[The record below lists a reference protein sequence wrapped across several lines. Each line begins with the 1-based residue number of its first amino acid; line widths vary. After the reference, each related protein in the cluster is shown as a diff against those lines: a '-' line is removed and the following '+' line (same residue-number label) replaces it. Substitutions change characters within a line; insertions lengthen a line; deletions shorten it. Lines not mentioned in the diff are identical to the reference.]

1 MFTKNI
7 KKYKNYK
14 IKGLAIM
21 IKVKVEELMDAVYN
35 KFKSV
40 GVSNEQAGIV
50 TDILIYADIRGIHS
64 HGVLRVEH
72 YINRIKQGGINLH
85 SEFNI
90 ETKRPAFALMDADG
104 GFGHVASQYAMEWA
118 LETVEKQGIALIGIK
133 NNSHAGALGYYN
145 KMAIDQNKVSL
156 IMVNTDPCVIPFGGK
171 RSFFGTNPISYG
183 FPAKK
188 DFILGDMATSEV
200 SLGRIFTARENNET
214 VPMHWGVDENGNPS
228 SNPNEIKYVVPF
240 GGVKGYLIMTMVEA
254 FTGLL
259 IGQAYC
265 NNLVKMYSD
274 MDKKRNLSTF
284 MLVVDPAVYND
295 LDTYLNTVQSFID
308 DIRKEPALKEGETIS
323 IPGERKEASSK
334 NYLKEGIPL
343 SEHVYKYIF
352 DK

>member
-1 MFTKNI
+1 MFI
-7 KKYKNYK
+7 KYK
-14 IKGLAIM
+14 GFVSM
-21 IKVKVEELMDAVYN
+21 IKVKAKDLMEALYN
-35 KFKSV
+35 KFISA
-40 GVSNEQAGIV
+40 GVSEEQASIIRDV
-50 TDILIYADIRGIHS
+50 LIYADIRGIHS
-64 HGVLRVEH
+64 HGVIRAEH
-72 YINRIKQGGINLH
+72 YIERIKSGGINLD
-85 SEFNI
+85 SKFNI
-90 ETKRPAFALMDADG
+90 EIKKPSFALMDADG
-104 GFGHVASQYAMEWA
+104 GFGHTAAHYAMKWA

-145 KMAIDQNKVSL
+145 KMAIDKNKVSL
-156 IMVNTDPCVIPFGGK
+156 IMLNTDPCVIPFGGK
-171 RSFFGTNPISYG
+171 RAFFGTNPISYG

-214 VPMHWGVDENGNPS
+214 VPMNWGVDENGNPS
-228 SNPNEIKYVVPF
+228 SNPYEIKYVVPF

-274 MDKKRNLSTF
+274 MDKKRNLSAF
-284 MLVVDPAVYND
+284 ILVIDPAVYND

-308 DIRKEPALKEGETIS
+308 DIRKEEALKENETIS
-323 IPGERKEASSK
+323 IPGERKEACYID
-334 NYLKEGIPL
+334 YLKNGIPL
-343 SEHVYKYIF
+343 SEHVYNYIF